1 MMIPKAKFKSSQESK
16 SIYEIAINY
25 INGLPLDLTS
35 YKGKKLLFVNVASRC
50 GFTPQYRELQKLFE
64 TYRDTLM
71 VIAVPCNQFG
81 AQEPGS
87 AKDIQEFC
95 EINYGIEFVITE
107 KVDVKGVN
115 QHPLYQWLTK
125 ASLNGKK
132 NSSVKWNFQKY
143 LVDEEGRLIDVF
155 YSITKPMSK
164 KITKLL

>member
-1 MMIPKAKFKSSQESK
+1 MIIPKAKSKNSQESK
-16 SIYEIAINY
+16 SIYEITINY

-143 LVDEEGRLIDVF
+143 LVDEHGQLIDHF
-155 YSITKPMSK
+155 YSITRPMNSR
-164 KITKLL
+164 ITKYL